1 MAMSTKILLG
11 VLAGI
16 FLLVMGSG
24 LEACA
29 VHNDCV
35 RQENGLEAQYEQNQN
50 NYSSYFNK
58 LKEIAQVPQMYQAD
72 LEKTY
77 KSALTARYGADG
89 TKAVFQFI
97 QEHNPNFDS
106 SLYTKIQQVI
116 EAGRNSFEADQ
127 KTLLDKR
134 RVYQNT
140 IGEFPGS
147 AMASMMGFPKVDL
160 KKYDPVINQ
169 ETADAFATK
178 KSGPISLTPPSAS
191 K

>member
-16 FLLVMGSG
+16 FLLVMGAG
-24 LEACA
+24 LDACS

-58 LKEIAQVPQMYQAD
+58 LKEIAQVPTMYQAD

-77 KSALTARYGADG
+77 KSALTARYGQDG

-106 SLYTKIQQVI
+106 SLYTKIQQFIV
-116 EAGRNSFEADQ
+116 AGRNSFEADQ

-134 RVYQNT
+134 RVYQDT
-140 IGEFPGS
+140 IGQWPGS
-147 AMASMMGFPKVDL
+147 MMASMMGFPKVDL
-160 KKYDPVINQ
+160 KKYDPVINE
-169 ETADAFATK
+169 ETATAFATK
-178 KSGPISLTPPSAS
+178 KAGPIQIAPAAS